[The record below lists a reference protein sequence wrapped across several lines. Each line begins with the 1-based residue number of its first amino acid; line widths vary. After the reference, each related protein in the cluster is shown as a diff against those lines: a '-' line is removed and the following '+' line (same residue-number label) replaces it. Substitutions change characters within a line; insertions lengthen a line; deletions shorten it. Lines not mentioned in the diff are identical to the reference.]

1 MPRLVACAPCAIL
14 QRLPDVPKGTPLVP
28 ARLEWESGEEFV
40 YKDDDGKP
48 LMVPAY
54 DPLLEN
60 FVQAHEHH
68 MPEHMFIDGQVINV
82 WQVDQKT
89 WDAVDV
95 VTKIK
100 TELNE
105 QYHRNFEDRDYYRDG
120 AAACYNQHGNPDL
133 STGCRDFMTDEK
145 MIGQGSYK
153 IDGNVHTVP
162 PKLRMY
168 LCHMC
173 PYMQSYVQVEL
184 RRRKGGYDLN
194 KALDHRKRHRRRA
207 TR

>member
-14 QRLPDVPKGTPLVP
+14 QRLPDVPRGTPMVR
-28 ARLEWESGEEFV
+28 ARLEWETGEEFV
-40 YKDDDGKP
+40 YKDDDGMP

-60 FVQAHEHH
+60 FVRAHEHH
-68 MPEHMFIDGQVINV
+68 MPEEMFLNGQVINV

-95 VTKIK
+95 VTQIK

-105 QYHRNFEDRDYYRDG
+105 QYHRNFEDRDFYRDG
-120 AAACYNQHGNPDL
+120 AAACYNEHGNPDL
-133 STGCRDFMTDEK
+133 TTGCRDFMSDEK

-153 IDGNVHTVP
+153 VEGNVHTVP

-173 PYMQSYVQVEL
+173 PYMQSYVQVEI
-184 RRRKGGYDLN
+184 RRRKGGYDTN
-194 KALDHRKRHRRRA
+194 KALEHRARHRKSRR
-207 TR
+207 